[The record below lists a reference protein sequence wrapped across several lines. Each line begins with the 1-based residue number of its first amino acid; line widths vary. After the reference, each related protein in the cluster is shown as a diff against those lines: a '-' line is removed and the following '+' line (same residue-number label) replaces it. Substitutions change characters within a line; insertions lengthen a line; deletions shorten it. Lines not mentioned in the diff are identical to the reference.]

1 MMGWFCLGRGE
12 ARQELLRSAH
22 SLPMLRMRLLIPLL
36 MVAACTDGVQPGRP
50 PRHVLLITVE
60 GLRADH
66 TSAMLYQRSTTLQSV
81 TPQQRAEGKALSLDD
96 LAADG
101 VLFSQAFAPSGSAP
115 QGVLSV
121 LGGERGLQ
129 EQPTPM
135 LAQAM
140 LDAGMFTVAFVN
152 DSNGLPAQ
160 VEQGFHACLR
170 RESDL
175 KVLVE
180 AVRWFDV
187 HDFGN
192 DEGVFVWVHLAGPA
206 FPFSPGSF
214 IDLSTKQTVDFAGLY
229 TDPDSDSKMTGSL
242 EERDAWWA
250 GRQSDS
256 PSAADRERLID
267 LYDGGVAQ
275 MSFQVGYLL
284 DYLQFATR
292 SDQALDETV
301 LVLAGVHGV
310 ELDRPGV
317 PWGVSSEARDSS
329 LRVPLVIRHPGG
341 LRGSR
346 ILSPVVELCD
356 LAPTLCEWFGAPA
369 QQPKGEGSSAHKG
382 RSLMPLLGSPF
393 GVQESELSEAQKA
406 SSFGKHAALG
416 IQTDP
421 PRLTVRDG
429 RWRLVVNLLE
439 SESNPGKI
447 DSQSARL
454 FDSGRDPREER
465 DATAQHPEQVARLL
479 QMLEDVQG
487 TGLTRK
493 GRKP

>member
-1 MMGWFCLGRGE
+1 MMGWFRLGRGE
-12 ARQELLRSAH
+12 ARQERLRPAH
-22 SLPMLRMRLLIPLL
+22 SLPMPRMRLLIPLL
-36 MVAACTDGVQPGRP
+36 MVAACTDGVQPSRP

-101 VLFSQAFAPSGSAP
+101 VLFSKAFAPSGSAP

-140 LDAGMFTVAFVN
+140 LDKGMFTVAFVN

-192 DEGVFVWVHLAGPA
+192 CEGVFVWVHLAGPA

-214 IDLSTKQTVDFAGLY
+214 IDLSTKQSVDFAGLY
-229 TDPDSDSKMTGSL
+229 IDPDSESKMTV

-250 GRQSDS
+250 GRQSES
-256 PSAADRERLID
+256 PSAADTERLID

-275 MSFQVGYLL
+275 MSYQVQYLL
-284 DYLQFATR
+284 DFLQFATR

-317 PWGVSSEARDSS
+317 PWGVSSQARDSS

-341 LRGSR
+341 LQGSR

-356 LAPTLCEWFGAPA
+356 LAPTLCEWFGVPLP
-369 QQPKGEGSSAHKG
+369 QPKGEGVSAQKG

-393 GVQESELSEAQKA
+393 GVEGSELSEAQKA
-406 SSFGKHAALG
+406 ASFGKHAALG

-429 RWRLVVNLLE
+429 RWRLVVNLRE
-439 SESNPGKI
+439 SESNPGEI
-447 DSQSARL
+447 DPQSARL

-465 DATAQHPEQVARLL
+465 DATAQYPGQVARLL
-479 QMLEDVQG
+479 QILEDMQG
-487 TGLTRK
+487 TGLTSK